1 LREIEARGWQ
11 KWFDVASRA
20 AEGQSFWKRAW
31 RFRRIHKLFGWKFWA
46 FICGGAALSSETE
59 MFFKKLGFAVVQGY
73 GMTETASLIS
83 LNHPFRPAEGSVGK
97 ILPGREFRLAED
109 GEILVRGE
117 NVSAGY
123 WEEGQARA
131 ASESDWL
138 KTGDLGELDAQ
149 GNLRFRG
156 RKKNVIVTAAGL
168 NVYPE
173 DIEGKLRELP
183 EIRDCAVVPWR
194 HGSDTEPCAVLV
206 LQSAI
211 ENPAA
216 AVGRANHQ
224 LAEYQR
230 VRRWVVWPEADF
242 PRTSTGK
249 PRLGV

>member
-1 LREIEARGWQ
+1 MIFIVNFFFFQ
-11 KWFDVASRA
+11 
-20 AEGQSFWKRAW
+20 AEDGIRDGHVTGVQT
-31 RFRRIHKLFGWKFWA
+31 
-46 FICGGAALSSETE
+46 CAL
-59 MFFKKLGFAVVQGY
+59 L
-73 GMTETASLIS
+73 
-83 LNHPFRPAEGSVGK
+83 
-97 ILPGREFRLAED
+97 LAGD

-117 NVSAGY
+117 NVAAGY
-123 WEEGQARA
+123 WKGGALEPSVEAG
-131 ASESDWL
+131 WL
-138 KTGDLGELDAQ
+138 HTGDLGELDAQ

-173 DIEGKLRELP
+173 DIEGRLRELP

-224 LAEYQR
+224 L
-230 VRRWVVWPEADF
+230 
-242 PRTSTGK
+242 
-249 PRLGV
+249 